1 MEKAAEAAI
10 RNSSARF
17 PTPALPGSGTKGR
30 GIHRSQSK
38 LPQLFVKLDYCRSA
52 VNPILDTEVPISS
65 NIFSRS
71 ERVTLNLW
79 YISGIVQFTETS
91 ILNTVAGDP
100 L

>member
-1 MEKAAEAAI
+1 MKKAAEAAI
-10 RNSSARF
+10 RNPSARF
-17 PTPALPGSGTKGR
+17 PTPALPGSGTKGH

-38 LPQLFVKLDYCRSA
+38 LPQLSAKLDYCRSA
-52 VNPILDTEVPISS
+52 VNPILDTEAPISF

-71 ERVTLNLW
+71 TPVSLNLW

-91 ILNTVAGDP
+91 ILNTVAGEP